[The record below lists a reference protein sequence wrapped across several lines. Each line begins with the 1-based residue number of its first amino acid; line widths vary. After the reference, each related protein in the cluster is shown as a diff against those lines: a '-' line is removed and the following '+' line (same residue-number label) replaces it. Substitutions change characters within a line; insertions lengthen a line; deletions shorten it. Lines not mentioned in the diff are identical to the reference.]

1 MLNATATFLTS
12 LGQALSAQHLYQDGH
27 PMRETA
33 RRRALE
39 CLLDVLGERGAIRF
53 SFLDG
58 AVIVGTRVMTELK
71 GWEWAPRLA
80 AVGVQRLEVDSV
92 PMPTASDMEILV
104 QELHQRLGHGADH
117 GATVALRGFRFGPLG
132 VATAPDEHDQAAGDL
147 LDALAQLPMTEEASA
162 VRWIHDEIAAGGDV
176 PLAEVEAVVH
186 SLAMAIHREQA
197 IVLPLLDIKTFDQ
210 YTTTHSC
217 NVAMLSMGLAEQ
229 LGLAAAD
236 SRALG
241 VAALLHDIGKVRVPV
256 EVLVKPGRL
265 TEVEFA
271 QMQTHTVE
279 GARLL
284 SARARGH
291 GLASVVA
298 YEHHVWENREGGYP
312 SMAYARPCHYASRI
326 VHVCDLYD
334 ALSTRRPYREAW
346 PRARTIGML
355 QQQAG
360 IEVDAEIVH
369 AFVALLARAEETRA
383 AVRDEAPT
391 SGWSADVAATARQ
404 LHEEAAADAA
414 A

>member
-1 MLNATATFLTS
+1 MLSATAHFLTS
-12 LGQALSAQHLYQDGH
+12 LGQALSAQGLYADGH
-27 PMRETA
+27 PMRTSA

-39 CLLDVLGERGAIRF
+39 LLVAVLAERGAVRF

-80 AVGVQRLEVDSV
+80 AAGVQRLEIDAV
-92 PMPTASDMEILV
+92 PMPSLADVDLLV
-104 QELHQRLGHGADH
+104 HELSQRLGHGADH
-117 GATVALRGFRFGPLG
+117 GATVAMRGFRFGPLG
-132 VATAPDEHDQAAGDL
+132 VAVAPDEYDAAAGDL

-162 VRWIHDEIAAGGDV
+162 VRWIHDEIAAGGDI

-197 IVLPLLDIKTFDQ
+197 IVLPLLDIKSFDQ

-217 NVAMLSMGLAEQ
+217 NVAMLSMGLADQ

-265 TEVEFA
+265 TEEEFA
-271 QMQTHTVE
+271 AMQRHTVE
-279 GARLL
+279 GAKLL
-284 SARARGH
+284 SARSRGH
-291 GLASVVA
+291 GLAAVVA

-334 ALSTRRPYREAW
+334 ALSTRRPYRDAW
-346 PRARTIGML
+346 PRARTLGML

-360 IEVDAEIVH
+360 IEVDADIVH
-369 AFVALLARAEETRA
+369 AFISLLARAEETRA
-383 AVRDEAPT
+383 AVKEEESS
-391 SGWSADVAATARQ
+391 SGWSESSSGLTR
-404 LHEEAAADAA
+404 
-414 A
+414 